1 MAVLRLEYLSDAQR
15 DAWLDHV
22 LPLIAGRITDRRE
35 ADKILHEARKKR
47 MAEATEKVRAK
58 YPDKTEDEIESLLW
72 APSYDLVKMGKV
84 ILYQLYPYTPQR
96 EPGVVP
102 PKGGPFDKTAEERL
116 RSDLYGMGQ
125 KISEGQITIDA
136 FDGNR
141 KKVTVSVEGFDHPL
155 KLKTTFF
162 PDKKYG
168 RGFVTGDIIVE
179 DMSYSFQPA
188 TNDRGAMTTYGDAR
202 MIDEGK
208 RWTLLSKSP
217 LDDWQI
223 RRREAQKKRRQTQLT
238 KTEKAYLDEQILG
251 VIQKWGEDRETRY
264 ENERKHW
271 VEWRGWVPAN
281 HRRGPAIT
289 VKNIQLSWYGK
300 DWEWPEEPSEAA
312 QGAYGDPDDGY
323 DGMRKSVVVN
333 SLNRLLRKKLIS
345 KYSEER
351 GKPAEYWIREQD
363 ND

>member
-1 MAVLRLEYLSDAQR
+1 MAVLRLEYLNDQQR
-15 DAWLDHV
+15 DAWLGRV
-22 LPLIAGRITDRRE
+22 LPLIVGIKDGRE
-35 ADKILHEARKKR
+35 AGKILRAARKER
-47 MAEATEKVRAK
+47 LAEATVRARAK
-58 YPDKTEDEIESLLW
+58 YPDKTEKELERLLW
-72 APSYDLVKMGKV
+72 KPQSDLMKMETV
-84 ILYQLYPYTPQR
+84 ILYQFYPYTPEY

-125 KISEGQITIDA
+125 EISEGQITIDA

-141 KKVTVSVEGFDHPL
+141 KKVTVSVEGFDAPL
-155 KLKTTFF
+155 KLKTVFY

-168 RGFVTGDIIVE
+168 RGFVAGDIIV
-179 DMSYSFQPA
+179 DDVRYAFRPA
-188 TNDRGAMTTYGDAR
+188 TNDRGAMTTYGDDR

-208 RWTLLSKSP
+208 RWTLMNKSP
-217 LDDWQI
+217 LEDWQI
-223 RRREAQKKRRQTQLT
+223 ARREAQKGRREIQLT
-238 KTEKAYLDEQILG
+238 KAEKAYLDEQVFQ
-251 VIQKWGEDRETRY
+251 VIKKWGEDRENRY

-281 HRRGPAIT
+281 HQRGPAIT
-289 VKNIQLSWYGK
+289 VKNIQLSWGGK
-300 DWEWPEEPSEAA
+300 GWEWPEEPSEAA
-312 QGAYGDPDDGY
+312 QGAYGDQGY
-323 DGMRKSVVVN
+323 LDGMKKSVVVN